1 MKSWRALILGDGT
14 NQVRKNIIWN
24 MIGSLLFALAS
35 ILLFAVA
42 ARATGEYYGGIFS
55 IAFTTGQMLLTI
67 GYYEVRPFQVTDVAG
82 EYSFS
87 EYLSARVITCIA
99 MVIAGILYILIS
111 GATGVRAAVIFL
123 MCLYKLVDGAAD
135 VFEGEFHR
143 KGRLDLSGKS
153 MAFRTLCSGGVFV
166 IVVIVTKNIV
176 AASAAAVIA
185 AVLGFVVFDLFVIGS
200 FEPLRL
206 SASKKRVLRLLR
218 DCFFLFLGSFLYL
231 YICNAAKYAVDACMS
246 EEAVTY
252 YTDLY
257 LPTSTINL
265 LSGFIFK
272 PLLTTMGE
280 SCEHGEWER
289 FRSMVYRLLLGI
301 TGLTAV
307 CCLGAFLLGIPVL
320 SLVFGQDLSPYRG
333 ALVLLILGGG
343 FNAAAMLLYYALT
356 TMRQQRGILLCYG
369 AAAIL
374 SLILSRVLVRAFG
387 ILGGALCYTGAMG
400 VLVLLFFFYV
410 RSRYRREMRK

>member
-123 MCLYKLVDGAAD
+123 MCFYKLVDGAAD

-153 MAFRTLCSGGVFV
+153 MAFRTLFSGGVFV

-206 SASKKRVLRLLR
+206 STSKKRVLRLLR

-320 SLVFGQDLSPYRG
+320 SLLYQKDIS
-333 ALVLLILGGG
+333 ALRIHLILVVLGGG
-343 FNAAAMLLYYALT
+343 IFAVCQLYYYIFVILRRQKWIMKIYLCITVVAVPT
-356 TMRQQRGILLCYG
+356 TAVCVHSAGLIGAVLSFVILH
-369 AAAIL
+369 AIL
-374 SLILSRVLVRAFG
+374 
-387 ILGGALCYTGAMG
+387 ALCYTARIYA
-400 VLVLLFFFYV
+400 VL
-410 RSRYRREMRK
+410 RREFCA